1 MSAVG
6 DLSITVRQVAADVKD
21 LKAAYEKKNDAQCNT
36 LLSNIK
42 RRIIMF
48 PTFLSPSVT
57 SNTRSEE
64 LSLARDYLE
73 LGVLTTA
80 HQKDLVSF
88 EVYFSQLQVYYSD
101 IGDDELP
108 ESPQFLMLLGL
119 NLIRLLVCS
128 RIAEFHS
135 EMEKIP
141 FSAHGGNVYIRFA
154 VELERYLMEG
164 SYNKLLTSRKKVP
177 ANEYLPVVEML
188 EQTVRDEVANCIPQ
202 SYTQLSIPAAQR
214 ILMVDTPDKV
224 REIGERRK
232 WTLSDDKRHFVFVR
246 AEDTLKKEIPFQE
259 MIEQHIQFVA
269 DLQNIV

>member
-6 DLSITVRQVAADVKD
+6 DLSITVRKIAEDVKN
-21 LKAAYEKKNDAQCNT
+21 LKAAYEAKNDAQCNA
-36 LLSNIK
+36 LLAEVK
-42 RRIIMF
+42 RHIIMF
-48 PTFLSPSVT
+48 PTFLSPSA
-57 SNTRSEE
+57 SSSTRGGE

-73 LGVLTTA
+73 LGVLATA
-80 HQKDLVSF
+80 HQKDLASF

-101 IGDDELP
+101 IGTDELP

-141 FSAHGGNVYIRFA
+141 FEAHRGNVYIRFA

-177 ANEYLPVVEML
+177 ANEYLPVVEMKWPIASRSP
-188 EQTVRDEVANCIPQ
+188 THNCPF
-202 SYTQLSIPAAQR
+202 QR
-214 ILMVDTPDKV
+214 RSAFLWWT
-224 REIGERRK
+224 RRRK
-232 WTLSDDKRHFVFVR
+232 CAKSARSASGRYRTTKRGLFSR
-246 AEDTLKKEIPFQE
+246 ARRIR
-259 MIEQHIQFVA
+259 
-269 DLQNIV
+269 

>member
-6 DLSITVRQVAADVKD
+6 DLSITVRKVAEDVKS
-21 LKAAYEKKNDAQCNT
+21 LKAAYEAKNDVQCNT
-36 LLSNIK
+36 LLAEIK
-42 RRIIMF
+42 RRIIVF
-48 PTFLSPSVT
+48 PTFLNPSA
-57 SNTRSEE
+57 SSSTRGEE

-73 LGVLTTA
+73 LGVLATA
-80 HQKDLVSF
+80 HQKDLAAF
-88 EVYFSQLQVYYSD
+88 AVYFSQLQVYYSD
-101 IGDDELP
+101 LGADELS
-108 ESPQFLMLLGL
+108 ESPHYLMMLGL

-141 FSAHGGNVYIRFA
+141 FEVHGGNVYIRFA

-202 SYTQLSIPAAQR
+202 SYMQLSIPAAQR
-214 ILMVDTPDKV
+214 ILMVDTQDKV
-224 REIGERRK
+224 REIGEERK
-232 WTLSDDKRHFVFVR
+232 WTLSSDGTRFVFTR
-246 AEDTLKKEIPFQE
+246 EEDTLKKEIPFQE

>member
-6 DLSITVRQVAADVKD
+6 DLSITVRKVAEDVKS
-21 LKAAYEKKNDAQCNT
+21 LKAAYAAKNDTQCNS
-36 LLSNIK
+36 LLAEVK

-48 PTFLSPSVT
+48 PTFLCPSGT
-57 SNTRSEE
+57 SSTRGEE

-73 LGVLTTA
+73 LGVLAAA

-88 EVYFSQLQVYYSD
+88 EVYFNQLQLYYTD
-101 IGDDELP
+101 IGTDELP
-108 ESPQFLMLLGL
+108 ESPQYLMVLGL

-141 FSAHGGNVYIRFA
+141 FSAHGSNLYIRFA
-154 VELERYLMEG
+154 VGLERYLMEG

-177 ANEYLPVVEML
+177 SNEYLPIVEML
-188 EQTVRDEVANCIPQ
+188 EQTVRDEVAHCIPS
-202 SYTQLSIPAAQR
+202 SYAQLSIPAAQR
-214 ILMVDTPDKV
+214 ILMVDTEAKV
-224 REIGERRK
+224 REIGAERE
-232 WTLSDDKRHFVFVR
+232 WTLSADGTRFTFTR
-246 AEDTLKKEIPFQE
+246 EEEALKEIPFE
-259 MIEQHIQFVA
+259 AMIKEHIHFVA